1 MTDAVSIALTGI
13 AAQSVRLAAS
23 ANNIANASTIGV
35 LPTEES
41 PASTVY
47 KPLSVSYTALTIGA
61 GSAAGV
67 RADVLENQNGY
78 SPTYDPTSVYANSAG
93 VVAAPNVDLVQEA
106 INISESKTLL
116 KANLAV
122 IKAERDMLG
131 ELLDTIE

>member
-13 AAQSVRLAAS
+13 AAQSARLAAS
-23 ANNIANASTIGV
+23 ANNIANASTVGA
-35 LPTEES
+35 LPTAEA
-41 PASTVY
+41 PVSTVY

-61 GSAAGV
+61 GTAAGV
-67 RADVLENQNGY
+67 RADVVETPNGY
-78 SPTYDPTSVYANSAG
+78 SPVYDPINIYANIEG

-106 INISESKTLL
+106 IYISESKTFL

-131 ELLDTIE
+131 ELLDTLG